1 MVIFMSKKD
10 YLEFIFLMSCT
21 FVTLIIFKSI
31 WSKDNCLVGKTNEL
45 LDLDLIDIFWSYC
58 LYFILGILP
67 FSWSFV
73 LYMLLTPKVPAID
86 KFFST
91 DKSKKV
97 EIPGLKESNIRN
109 LIFALIYIPL
119 PLIIYDLLLC

>member
-1 MVIFMSKKD
+1 MSKKD

-31 WSKDNCLVGKTNEL
+31 WSMDNCLVGKTNEL
-45 LDLDLIDIFWSYC
+45 LDLGLIDLFWSYC

-67 FSWSFV
+67 FGWSFV
-73 LYMLLTPKVPAID
+73 LYMLIKTKIPTVG
-86 KFFST
+86 KFFSVNT
-91 DKSKKV
+91 K
-97 EIPGLKESNIRN
+97 EPIPEFYNSSLFY
-109 LIFALIYIPL
+109 IFAALIYVPL